1 MNARSLLIA
10 IAVGAGAAG
19 CAQESPKTTLPPAPR
34 AATAAETSAIA
45 RIEVAGRAIYRQD
58 QAARRARDALVAQG
72 VPVPLPDVGGW
83 VVTDVPEGT
92 RASLFVEDADAVA
105 HVEADVLLPL
115 PGKGL
120 PQVTTKPARTPDA
133 SESAM
138 YRARQTA
145 LRNADELCG
154 GAFGTVILP
163 GAEHGW
169 DVYVFPESDRA
180 KVIPLGPLL
189 RFAVSA
195 DGDRLQSTE
204 AYSKECI
211 SMADDDAELYV
222 KLENRAHGDLPVP
235 MDVFL
240 SLSYPKPIMLATGGH
255 LWLVENG
262 RIKPK
267 GP

>member
-1 MNARSLLIA
+1 MRVQSTLVIA
-10 IAVGAGAAG
+10 LAAFAG
-19 CAQESPKTTLPPAPR
+19 CASAPRPTNAPLVPR
-34 AATAAETSAIA
+34 AASTADMSAIA
-45 RIEVAGRAIYRQD
+45 RIEADGRAIYRQD
-58 QAARRARDALVAQG
+58 QAAQRARDALAAQG
-72 VPVPLPDVGGW
+72 IAMPLPDVGGW
-83 VVTDVPEGT
+83 IVTELPQGT

-120 PQVTTKPARTPDA
+120 PPQVTSRPARAPDA
-133 SESAM
+133 TEVAM

-145 LRNADELCG
+145 LANADELCG
-154 GAFGTVILP
+154 AAFGTVILA
-163 GAEHGW
+163 GADQRW
-169 DVYVFPESDRA
+169 QVYLYPESNRS

-189 RFAVSA
+189 RFDVSA
-195 DGDRLQSTE
+195 DGTRLESSE
-204 AYSKECI
+204 AFSKQCI
-211 SMADDDAELYV
+211 SMADSDAELYV
-222 KLENRAHGDLPVP
+222 RLEDRPQGDLPVP

-240 SLSYPKPIMLATGGH
+240 SLTHPKPIMVSTGGQ

>member
-1 MNARSLLIA
+1 VHARFALIV
-10 IAVGAGAAG
+10 AVVALAG
-19 CAQESPKTTLPPAPR
+19 CAPEPPKANAPLVPR
-34 AATAAETSAIA
+34 TASAAETSAIA
-45 RIEVAGRAIYRQD
+45 RIEAGGRAIYRQD
-58 QAARRARDALVAQG
+58 LAAQRASDALAVQG
-72 VPVPLPDVGGW
+72 IAMPLPDVGGW
-83 VVTDVPEGT
+83 IVTELPQGT
-92 RASLFVEDADAVA
+92 RVSLFVEDANAVA
-105 HVEADVLLPL
+105 HVEADVLLPP
-115 PGKGL
+115 PGQGL
-120 PQVTTKPARTPDA
+120 PQVTMKPARSPDA
-133 SESAM
+133 AEAAM

-145 LRNADELCG
+145 LANADELCG
-154 GAFGTVILP
+154 AAFGTVILP
-163 GAEHGW
+163 GADRGW
-169 DVYVFPESDRA
+169 DVYLFPESDRS

-195 DGDRLQSTE
+195 DGSRLVSTQ

-222 KLENRAHGDLPVP
+222 KLEGRPQDELPVP

-240 SLSYPKPIMLATGGH
+240 SLTYPKPIMLATGGH